1 MRANVAGLLQW
12 LHFSFAD
19 EALGEALALAILT
32 KKELEL
38 EKKPI
43 TISRE
48 YRTFVSE
55 RKTFKD
61 VGMPISP
68 LNNRISESWPPPGS
82 KGR

>member
-1 MRANVAGLLQW
+1 MSPVFYNGSI
-12 LHFSFAD
+12 FFAD

-43 TISRE
+43 MISRE

-68 LNNRISESWPPPGS
+68 LNNNRISESWPPPGS